1 MQLTEFLST
10 VITAPKPGYFLLA
23 SGYNGTWNEHWFQY
37 PSEVNEIIYKAKDL
51 ASKNQNV
58 YFTSHLFKEPK
69 SIKANVL
76 PTDTIQADLDSADV
90 HTLPVKPTIIV
101 ETSPGRYQAYWI
113 VKKDKEQPLTAQG
126 LEELSRRL
134 TYSITDCDRSGWSLG
149 HRVRLP
155 DTFNY
160 KYDVPHHIKIL
171 TNNPR
176 RVPLE
181 ELQVLPDLDTNQR
194 EVLLQD
200 ISWAD
205 QPHLHLDLP
214 PMLTMKELA
223 DENKIHKAVYR
234 NYDKIASDRST
245 VLWRLLLELVKS
257 GIGRDLT
264 YWLAFN
270 SANNKFKDRYNGVRD
285 LRKDILRAESKAI
298 KNDLDLRET
307 IRQMRHDKQFG
318 KAIVERLDA
327 MAQLI
332 INDLHK
338 YGNFIN
344 AHGYSLFFVP
354 KDSGRPINLHE
365 RSRYLSTLL
374 STRYGLNSATQ
385 EYKFIVAQITAY
397 VHNLPIVDDI
407 RVLAYHDDLSES
419 MYLHLGM
426 RDILHIT
433 DSNITVVNNGD
444 DDVLFGTRSF
454 NDPIQPDYNSKPDER
469 KWFEELFSS
478 SLDYIMSP
486 TKERALA
493 ILSAWFL
500 MILFRNS
507 IHTRPILAILGQQG
521 CIGADTY
528 LEIKHFNHKREWTIR
543 EIYNKTKTWLHGSW
557 RLDEPMVIRSLKDG
571 RIKWRPIKEVVK
583 SGIKTT
589 YTVTVTGQWPIRTT
603 EDHLFLT
610 PTGYKAL
617 KELSTGDTVITLGE
631 KYRGKG
637 RDKTYRKEVSCKYHP
652 YASGNKYVNG
662 YGPYQRTYYA
672 LAVKEAELNN
682 ISVDKFIYIIRND
695 PDKARELKYFG
706 PRVSVH
712 HKDRDVTNN
721 DPDNLQVMDKLDH
734 DKMHGI
740 ETSTEI
746 YDAYLSAESKIES
759 IVLFGEEPTYDI
771 VMQDEEA
778 PNFLAHNIVL
788 HNSGKSTL
796 LRLVYKLIYG
806 KARDLANLG
815 KPDDYDLSVSHNPL
829 VAFDNLDTFIAWLP
843 NALATSTTE
852 TETEKRALYTD
863 SDLIRTKKSAIV
875 AVTAHSPKF
884 IREDVVDRLL
894 VIMLRRRDIWGDDK
908 ELVAKILAKRNRM
921 WGQIIQDIQ
930 LILSSTKPLDS
941 ESPNIRMKDF
951 ATTGLWF
958 ARALNQEKDFI
969 EGLTSVQ
976 GGQQSLLIET
986 ESLLVDALGVWA
998 AKNKL
1003 EADEWV
1009 TPKQIWANI
1018 QRSLESNTNSLR
1030 EFNRVYRNEVVFAS
1044 KLLTMQSAL
1053 KQRFDM
1059 DFKLSNQGTR
1069 VWRIQLKTEYV
1080 Q

>member
-1 MQLTEFLST
+1 MASVWLHYFRSNWTCYNSLQLKPSYQTSWRRNRIQLTEFLNT
-10 VITAPKPGYFLLA
+10 VITTPTSGYFLLA
-23 SGYNGTWNEHWFQY
+23 SGYNGTWKEHWFQY
-37 PSEVNEIIYKAKDL
+37 PSEVNEIVYKAKDL
-51 ASKNQNV
+51 AAKNQNV
-58 YFTSHLFKEPK
+58 YFTSHLFSSPK

-126 LEELSRRL
+126 LEELSKRL

-155 DTFNY
+155 DTFNF
-160 KYDVPHHIKIL
+160 KYDTPHHIKIL

-194 EVLLQD
+194 EVLLHD
-200 ISWAD
+200 IEWAD
-205 QPHLHLDLP
+205 QPHLHLNLP

-223 DENKIHKAVYR
+223 DEGKVHKAVYR
-234 NYDKIASDRST
+234 NYDKVATDRST

-285 LRKDILRAESKAI
+285 LRKDILRAEKRAI
-298 KNDLDLRET
+298 RNDLDLRET
-307 IRQMRHDKQFG
+307 IRLMRQDKQYG
-318 KAIVERLDA
+318 KALVERMDA
-327 MAQLI
+327 MAHVI
-332 INDLHK
+332 IDDLRK

-344 AHGYSLFFVP
+344 ARGYSLFFVP
-354 KDSGRPINLHE
+354 KESGKPISLHE

-374 STRYGLNSATQ
+374 ATRYGLNSATQ

-397 VHNLPIVDDI
+397 VHNLAPTEDI
-407 RVLAYHDDLSES
+407 RVLAFHDDLSES

-426 RDILHIT
+426 RDVLHIT

-444 DDVLFGTRSF
+444 DDVIFGLRSF
-454 NDPIQPDYNSKPDER
+454 NDPIQPDYTPQAGER

-507 IHTRPILAILGQQG
+507 IHTRPILAVLGQQG
-521 CIGADTY
+521 
-528 LEIKHFNHKREWTIR
+528 
-543 EIYNKTKTWLHGSW
+543 
-557 RLDEPMVIRSLKDG
+557 
-571 RIKWRPIKEVVK
+571 
-583 SGIKTT
+583 
-589 YTVTVTGQWPIRTT
+589 
-603 EDHLFLT
+603 
-610 PTGYKAL
+610 
-617 KELSTGDTVITLGE
+617 
-631 KYRGKG
+631 
-637 RDKTYRKEVSCKYHP
+637 
-652 YASGNKYVNG
+652 
-662 YGPYQRTYYA
+662 
-672 LAVKEAELNN
+672 
-682 ISVDKFIYIIRND
+682 
-695 PDKARELKYFG
+695 
-706 PRVSVH
+706 
-712 HKDRDVTNN
+712 
-721 DPDNLQVMDKLDH
+721 
-734 DKMHGI
+734 
-740 ETSTEI
+740 
-746 YDAYLSAESKIES
+746 
-759 IVLFGEEPTYDI
+759 
-771 VMQDEEA
+771 
-778 PNFLAHNIVL
+778 
-788 HNSGKSTL
+788 SGKSTL

-829 VAFDNLDTFIAWLP
+829 VAFDNLDTFINWLP

-863 SDLIRTKKSAIV
+863 SDLIRVKKSAIV

-894 VIMLRRRDIWGDDK
+894 VIMLRRREIWGDDK
-908 ELVAKILAKRNRM
+908 ELVARILAKRNRM
-921 WGQIIQDIQ
+921 WGQIITDIQ
-930 LILSSTKPLDS
+930 SILASTKPHDS

-986 ESLLVDALGVWA
+986 ESLLVDAITTWA
-998 AKNKL
+998 TKNHL
-1003 EADEWV
+1003 DIDEWV
-1009 TPKQIWANI
+1009 TPKQIWSNI
-1018 QRSLESNTNSLR
+1018 QRGLESTPNSLR

-1053 KQRFDM
+1053 KQRFDI

-1069 VWRIQLKTEYV
+1069 VWRIQLKTEIV

>member
-1 MQLTEFLST
+1 M
-10 VITAPKPGYFLLA
+10 ITCPEPGYFLLA
-23 SGYNGTWNEHWFQY
+23 SGYNGTWKESWFQY
-37 PSEVNEIIYKAKDL
+37 PSEINEIVYKAKEL
-51 ASKNQNV
+51 ASQKQNV
-58 YFTSHLFKEPK
+58 YFTSHLFSSPK
-69 SIKANVL
+69 SIKSNVL

-113 VKKDKEQPLTAQG
+113 VKKDKEQPLTASG

-155 DTFNY
+155 DTFNF
-160 KYDVPHHIKIL
+160 KYDTPHHIKIL

-200 ISWAD
+200 IDWAD

-234 NYDKIASDRST
+234 NYDKVASDRST

-454 NDPIQPDYNSKPDER
+454 NDPIQPDYNSKPGER

-521 CIGADTY
+521 
-528 LEIKHFNHKREWTIR
+528 
-543 EIYNKTKTWLHGSW
+543 
-557 RLDEPMVIRSLKDG
+557 
-571 RIKWRPIKEVVK
+571 
-583 SGIKTT
+583 
-589 YTVTVTGQWPIRTT
+589 
-603 EDHLFLT
+603 
-610 PTGYKAL
+610 
-617 KELSTGDTVITLGE
+617 
-631 KYRGKG
+631 
-637 RDKTYRKEVSCKYHP
+637 
-652 YASGNKYVNG
+652 
-662 YGPYQRTYYA
+662 
-672 LAVKEAELNN
+672 
-682 ISVDKFIYIIRND
+682 
-695 PDKARELKYFG
+695 
-706 PRVSVH
+706 
-712 HKDRDVTNN
+712 
-721 DPDNLQVMDKLDH
+721 
-734 DKMHGI
+734 
-740 ETSTEI
+740 
-746 YDAYLSAESKIES
+746 
-759 IVLFGEEPTYDI
+759 
-771 VMQDEEA
+771 
-778 PNFLAHNIVL
+778 
-788 HNSGKSTL
+788 SGKSTL

-1009 TPKQIWANI
+1009 TPKQIWASI

-1069 VWRIQLKTEYV
+1069 VWRIQLKAEDV